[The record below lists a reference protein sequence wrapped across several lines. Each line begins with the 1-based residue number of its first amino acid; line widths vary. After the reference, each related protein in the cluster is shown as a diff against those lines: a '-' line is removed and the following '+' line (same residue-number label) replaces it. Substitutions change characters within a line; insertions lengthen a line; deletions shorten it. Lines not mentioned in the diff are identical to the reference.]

1 MHMKLWFDKRLK
13 DPTYYGQQGIRNGKK
28 VSSKNIKN
36 FGKHSELLKI
46 TDDPEAYV
54 REEIRKWNEEYRVG
68 KVSYEITADFNERV
82 PCSGNEASSSTWLNT
97 GYFILQAIMGELK
110 LKQFFSSITSDRKM
124 QFDSYTISRFLTYAR
139 ILDPRSKLGT
149 WDRLDTYYE
158 QPRFQYHDILRFMDL
173 LEEHDNG
180 YLKWLFRES
189 SNIIE
194 RDTSAIYYDCT
205 NFYFEC
211 EQEDEDVID
220 EATGEIL
227 HGLRKYGYSKE
238 HRPNPIVEMGLFMD
252 RRGIP
257 ITMCIHPG
265 NTNEQVTAIPLE
277 KEVRKML
284 GGTRFIYC
292 ADAGLGSYNIRKF
305 NSMGGNAFIV
315 TQSIKKLS
323 DVLQAAVFNDYDYR
337 LLSDD
342 SPVLISDMKGFDRF
356 DPDNLGLYND
366 FAYKEITA
374 DKAVDLGLYE
384 EKICKNGKVKRVK
397 ATGTIKQKVIVTF
410 SRKMMEYQR
419 TVRDRQ
425 IERAKHLLC
434 SNDPEEIKK
443 GPNDVRRFM
452 KRKAVTKNGERA
464 VVTYE
469 LDEEKIALEEK
480 YDGYYAVATNLL
492 KDPAKDILAI
502 SHQRY
507 KIEDCFRVMKTNFS
521 ARPAY
526 HWAQRRIKA
535 HFLICFTALLVQRLL
550 ECRLDD
556 QGTHVTTEN
565 LITTLKNMNVVKVH
579 DVEYRALYDGSKALD
594 AVTKLTGLTLDRL
607 HYQPKELNK
616 KIKKILS

>member
-1 MHMKLWFDKRLK
+1 MKLWFDKRLK

-28 VSSKNIKN
+28 VSSKNIKI

-68 KVSYEITADFNERV
+68 KVSYDISADFNERI
-82 PCSGNEASSSTWLNT
+82 PHTEKEASASTWLNT
-97 GYFILQAIMGELK
+97 GYFILQYIMKDLNLK
-110 LKQFFSSITSDRKM
+110 KYFSDITSERKM
-124 QFDSYTISRFLTYAR
+124 QFDSYTIARFLTYAR

-149 WDRLDTYYE
+149 WDRLETYYE
-158 QPRFQYHDILRFMDL
+158 KPRFEYHDILRFMDL
-173 LEEHDNG
+173 LEEHYDD
-180 YLKWLFRES
+180 YLKWLYQES
-189 SNIIE
+189 SNVLE
-194 RDTSAIYYDCT
+194 RDPSAIYYDCT

-211 EQEDEDVID
+211 EQEDEDVVD
-220 EATGEIL
+220 EVTGEIIQ
-227 HGLRKYGYSKE
+227 GLRKYGFSKE
-238 HRPNPIVEMGLFMD
+238 HRPNPVVEMGLFMD

-265 NTNEQVTAIPLE
+265 NTNEQVTAVPLE

-284 GGTRFIYC
+284 GGSRFIYC

-323 DVLQAAVFNDYDYR
+323 KVLQNAVFNDYDYK

-342 SPVLISDMKGFDRF
+342 SPVLISEMKGFDRF
-356 DPDNLGLYND
+356 DTCNLELYND
-366 FAYKEITA
+366 FAYKEIIA

-384 EKICKNGKVKRVK
+384 EKRCKNGKVMRVK
-397 ATGTIKQKVIVTF
+397 ATGTIKQKVIITF

-419 TVRDRQ
+419 TVRNRQ
-425 IERAKHLLC
+425 IERAKRIIS
-434 SNDPEEIKK
+434 SNDPEEMKK

-452 KRKAVTKNGERA
+452 KRKAVTKSGEKA
-464 VVTYE
+464 VITYE
-469 LDEEKIALEEK
+469 LDEEKIAYEEK

-492 KDPAKDILAI
+492 QDPVKDILVI

-507 KIEDCFRVMKTNFS
+507 KIEDCFRIMKTNFS

-550 ECRLDD
+550 ECSLDD

-565 LITTLKNMNVVKVH
+565 LITTLKNMNVVNIH
-579 DVEYRALYDGSKALD
+579 DVEYCALYDGSKALD
-594 AVTKLTGLTLDRL
+594 AITRFTGLNLDRL

-616 KIKKILS
+616 KIRKNLQ

>member
-1 MHMKLWFDKRLK
+1 MKLWFDKRLK

-68 KVSYEITADFNERV
+68 KVSYDISADFNERV
-82 PCSGNEASSSTWLNT
+82 PHTEREASASTWLNT
-97 GYFILQAIMGELK
+97 GYFILQHIMKGFNLK
-110 LKQFFSSITSDRKM
+110 KYFSGITSERKI
-124 QFDSYTISRFLTYAR
+124 QFDSYTIARFLTYAR

-149 WDRLDTYYE
+149 WDRLETYYE
-158 QPRFQYHDILRFMDL
+158 QPRFEYHDILRFMDL
-173 LEEHDNG
+173 LEEHYED
-180 YLKWLFRES
+180 YLEWLYRES
-189 SNIIE
+189 SNVMK
-194 RDTSAIYYDCT
+194 RDSSAIYYDCT

-211 EQEDEDVID
+211 EQEDEDVVD
-220 EATGEIL
+220 EVTGEIIQ
-227 HGLRKYGYSKE
+227 GLRKYGFSKE

-257 ITMCIHPG
+257 ITMCLHPG
-265 NTNEQVTAIPLE
+265 NTNEQVTAVPLE

-284 GGTRFIYC
+284 GGSRFIYC
-292 ADAGLGSYNIRKF
+292 ADAGLGSYNIRRF

-323 DVLQAAVFNDYDYR
+323 EVLQNAVFNDYDYK

-342 SPVLISDMKGFDRF
+342 SPVLIREMKGFDRF
-356 DPDNLGLYND
+356 DAGNLGLYND
-366 FAYKEITA
+366 FAYKEIIA

-384 EKICKNGKVKRVK
+384 EKTCKNGKVRRVK
-397 ATGTIKQKVIVTF
+397 ATGTIKQKVIITF

-419 TVRDRQ
+419 TVRNRQ
-425 IERAKHLLC
+425 IERARRILN
-434 SNDPEEIKK
+434 SNDPEEMKK

-452 KRKAVTKNGERA
+452 KRTAVTKGGEKA

-469 LDEEKIALEEK
+469 LDEEKIAYEEK

-492 KDPAKDILAI
+492 QDPVKDILAI

-507 KIEDCFRVMKTNFS
+507 KIEDCFRIMKTNFS

-550 ECRLDD
+550 ECCLDD

-565 LITTLKNMNVVKVH
+565 LITTLKNMNVINIH

-616 KIKKILS
+616 KIRKNLQ

>member
-1 MHMKLWFDKRLK
+1 MKLWYDKRLK
-13 DPTYYGQQGIRNGKK
+13 DPTYYGQQGIRNGDK
-28 VSSKNIKN
+28 VSSKNIKK

-68 KVSYEITADFNERV
+68 KVSYEIKADFNERV
-82 PCSGNEASSSTWLNT
+82 PRKETDQEASASTWLNT
-97 GYFILQAIMGELK
+97 GYFILQYIMKDLK
-110 LKQFFSSITSDRKM
+110 LKNYFSSITSERKM
-124 QFDSYTISRFLTYAR
+124 QFDSYTIARFLTYAR
-139 ILDPRSKLGT
+139 ILDPGSKLGT
-149 WDRLDTYYE
+149 WDRLRTYYE
-158 QPRFQYHDILRFMDL
+158 QPEFGYHDLLRFMDL
-173 LEEHDNG
+173 LEEHYDD
-180 YLKWLFRES
+180 YLKWLYQES
-189 SNIIE
+189 SNVIE
-194 RDTSAIYYDCT
+194 RDSSAIYYDCT

-211 EQEDEDVID
+211 EQEDEDVVD
-220 EATGEIL
+220 EVTGEIIK
-227 HGLRKYGYSKE
+227 GLRKYGFSKE

-257 ITMCIHPG
+257 ITMGIHPG

-284 GGTRFIYC
+284 GGARFIYC
-292 ADAGLGSYNIRKF
+292 ADAGLGSYNIRQF

-323 DVLQAAVFNDYDYR
+323 EVLQSAVFNDYDYK

-342 SPVLISDMKGFDRF
+342 SPVLIKDMKGFDRF
-356 DPDNLGLYND
+356 DAGNLDLYND
-366 FAYKEITA
+366 FAYKEIIA

-384 EKICKNGKVKRVK
+384 EKQCKNGSIKRVK

-419 TVRDRQ
+419 TVRNRQ
-425 IERAKHLLC
+425 IERAKHLLS

-452 KRKAVTKNGERA
+452 KRKAVTSSGEKAA
-464 VVTYE
+464 VIYE
-469 LDEEKIALEEK
+469 LDEEKIAYEEK

-492 KDPAKDILAI
+492 QDPAKDILAI

-526 HWAQRRIKA
+526 HWAHRRIKA

-550 ECRLDD
+550 ECSLDD

-565 LITTLKNMNVVKVH
+565 LIKTLKNMNVVNIH
-579 DVEYRALYDGSKALD
+579 DVEYCALYDGSKALD
-594 AVTKLTGLTLDRL
+594 AVTRLTGLTLDRL

-616 KIKKILS
+616 KIRKILQ

>member
-1 MHMKLWFDKRLK
+1 MKLNIVKTKSSELLYIQK
-13 DPTYYGQQGIRNGKK
+13 SVRNGKK
-28 VSSKNIKN
+28 VTSYNVEKLGKMSDLMDSLNMSRDEVIQWAKDKAKSTPLPDKNDRIPIYLSSSAQIEIDDKRLLSAGYLFLQDILYSMKFKNI
-36 FGKHSELLKI
+36 
-46 TDDPEAYV
+46 
-54 REEIRKWNEEYRVG
+54 IRNIDNRHDY
-68 KVSYEITADFNERV
+68 DFSLEN
-82 PCSGNEASSSTWLNT
+82 
-97 GYFILQAIMGELK
+97 I
-110 LKQFFSSITSDRKM
+110 FSDLI
-124 QFDSYTISRFLTYAR
+124 YAR
-139 ILDPRSKLGT
+139 ILDPCSK
-149 WDRLDTYYE
+149 
-158 QPRFQYHDILRFMDL
+158 
-173 LEEHDNG
+173 
-180 YLKWLFRES
+180 RES
-189 SNIIE
+189 FETAKSFLEPPRYQLHDVYRALSIIAEEDDYIQSEIYRNSNFVIN
-194 RDTSAIYYDCT
+194 RNNKVLYYDCT
-205 NFYFEC
+205 NYFF
-211 EQEDEDVID
+211 
-220 EATGEIL
+220 EIEEEK
-227 HGLRKYGYSKE
+227 GIRKYGASKE
-238 HRPNPIVEMGLFMD
+238 HRPNPIVQMGLFTD
-252 RRGIP
+252 GNGIP
-257 ITMCIHPG
+257 LAFCIHPG

-342 SPVLISDMKGFDRF
+342 SPVLINDMKGFDRF

-434 SNDPEEIKK
+434 SNNPEEIKK

-452 KRKAVTKNGERA
+452 KRKAVTKNGEKA

-579 DVEYRALYDGSKALD
+579 DVEYRALYDGSNALD